1 MREHDDKII
10 CSDTLMTC
18 IDIENNVCKC
28 TGTKSSFYKE
38 GGERLW

>member
-18 IDIENNVCKC
+18 TDIENNVCKC
-28 TGTKSSFYKE
+28 TGTSFYKE